1 MQKIRIAMVTLF
13 MVLVMTV
20 QAVAAPAPEKITLE
34 KNHSKY
40 LDLWGLDSIAVGNP
54 EIADITV
61 ASNRE
66 VLIVAK
72 SQGSTSLQVKF
83 KSGNRKTYLIVVTDS
98 DRAVAESIESM
109 LNYPNVTVSKVGENI
124 VLDGIVEDQI
134 EKKRAESIAKMF
146 GKTVTNL
153 IEMENPKQVR
163 IEAKI
168 VEIDSDKVDKIGL
181 QYFNAADVTLDKDSG
196 FTSVTP
202 GTTGNYLMGQSLGKG
217 AYGWFGDYAGINA
230 NLMLLITQGYAK
242 VLSQPNV
249 VTMSGEKANILIGGE
264 IPIPISNS
272 EGQLTVE
279 WHEYGIKLDI
289 EPNVGVDDQIT
300 GKINAEVSSLDSNA
314 AVAINMNSQLSI
326 PALRSRKAETVITL
340 KSGNT
345 MAIGGLITSDESKQ
359 IVKVPLLGDLPIL
372 GQFFRSTSK
381 NKERKEIIILVTPT
395 LVNEKYETPMSHEI
409 KTFISDKAKAE
420 EKLAKSPEQVKE
432 EEKIEKEKAEKEKIR
447 LQAEAEKK
455 KQQEKIVAEKAKQL
469 EKEQAKAQAELE
481 KMQKEQA
488 KAQAEKVKQEKA
500 TAEKL
505 KKEQEKAA
513 KEQAKADK
521 EQAKAKA
528 KAEEARKKAEEANA
542 KALAA
547 QVEADKAKQ
556 AATKAEERVV
566 EPKTVKKAEPIE
578 SVKKPETK
586 EPTKKTESKK

>member
-1 MQKIRIAMVTLF
+1 MQKIRIAMVTLL
-13 MVLVMTV
+13 MVLVMAA
-20 QAVAAPAPEKITLE
+20 QAVAAPAPEKIALE

-61 ASNRE
+61 VSNRE

-83 KSGNRKTYLIVVTDS
+83 KSGNRRTYLIVVTDS

-134 EKKRAESIAKMF
+134 EKKRAETIAKMF
-146 GKTVTNL
+146 GKSVTNL
-153 IEMENPKQVR
+153 LEMENPKQIK

-181 QYFNAADVTLDKDSG
+181 QYFDTRGN
-196 FTSVTP
+196 
-202 GTTGNYLMGQSLGKG
+202 TGSFNIGQSVGRGKNKG
-217 AYGWFGDYAGINA
+217 AYGWFGDYDPINA
-230 NLMLLITQGYAK
+230 NLNLLITNGFAK

-272 EGQLTVE
+272 DGQISIE

-289 EPNVGVDDQIT
+289 EPTASSDGQIT
-300 GKINAEVSSLDSNA
+300 GKINAEVSSLDVNSA
-314 AVAINMNSQLSI
+314 AAINTDGKISI

-345 MAIGGLITSDESKQ
+345 MAIGGLISSDESKQ

-395 LVNEKYETPMSHEI
+395 LVDEKYDTPMSHDL
-409 KTFISDKAKAE
+409 KSFISDKAKAE

-432 EEKIEKEKAEKEKIR
+432 EEKLEKEKAEKEKIK
-447 LQAEAEKK
+447 LKAEEEKK
-455 KQQEKIVAEKAKQL
+455 KQQEKIAAEKAKQL
-469 EKEQAKAQAELE
+469 EKEQVKAQAELE

-500 TAEKL
+500 EAEKL
-505 KKEQEKAA
+505 KKDQEKAA

-521 EQAKAKA
+521 AEAKA
-528 KAEEARKKAEEANA
+528 KAEADKARKIADAA
-542 KALAA
+542 KAKADAA
-547 QVEADKAKQ
+547 QAEADKASAALKQ
-556 AATKAEERVV
+556 KTAAIAKPIEKSNAVTKPVN
-566 EPKTVKKAEPIE
+566 TVKTEKTNSKQNAQ
-578 SVKKPETK
+578 SVKTEQ
-586 EPTKKTESKK
+586 KK